1 MPYVIRPRSLRAVV
15 PSLFGAA
22 AIVLL
27 GMPALAQAACPTSP
41 VAEAFQSFSDTAEYS
56 LVPGGAFETG
66 VAGWSLTGASVAAG
80 NESYYVHGA
89 HDSKSLAIQATGEAI
104 SPPICVS
111 IANPTFRFFAK
122 RTSGTWGQLAVSLLW
137 TGSNGATNE
146 TTVASIGS
154 GTTWTPT
161 PVLSLAETLP
171 LWQAGQTITVRFVF
185 DPQHYGGNWSIDD
198 LYFDPYARR

>member
-1 MPYVIRPRSLRAVV
+1 MPYVIRPRTLRAM
-15 PSLFGAA
+15 PSLLGAVA
-22 AIVLL
+22 LLL
-27 GMPALAQAACPTSP
+27 GAPALAQAACPSTP
-41 VAEAFQSFSDTAEYS
+41 AAEVFQSFSDTAQYS
-56 LVPGGAFETG
+56 LVPGGAFESGT
-66 VAGWSLTGASVAAG
+66 AGWSLTGASVASG

-89 HDSKSLAIQATGEAI
+89 HDSKSLAIQPTGVAI

-137 TGSNGATNE
+137 QDSTGATNE

-161 PVLSLAETLP
+161 AVLSLAQTLP
-171 LWQAGQTITVRFVF
+171 LWQASQTLTVRFVF
-185 DPQHYGGNWSIDD
+185 APANYGGAWAIDD
-198 LYFDPYARR
+198 VYFDPYARR